1 MLCAVVRGW
10 KLRARRRGKFCN
22 FRFKPLLPAH
32 EAQGIERS
40 DAAKE
45 TQKDRLYCVGRE
57 ENICAPLSWRVLAD
71 KNNNKK
77 NKQIHL

>member
-1 MLCAVVRGW
+1 MLCAGVRGW
-10 KLRARRRGKFCN
+10 KLRARRRGKLCN
-22 FRFKPLLPAH
+22 LRFKPLLPAH

-57 ENICAPLSWRVLAD
+57 RVCKARRAW
-71 KNNNKK
+71 KVASTC
-77 NKQIHL
+77 